1 MDNGTSG
8 ADRVPK
14 KTEGK
19 HIDLL
24 LDQTVLHSGYNQSS
38 LRGLLNQ
45 RFASQVPW
53 ETHVIQ
59 APPSFSLIG
68 SDAAHEQKCNT

>member
-1 MDNGTSG
+1 MNNGTSG
-8 ADRVPK
+8 AERVPK
-14 KTEGK
+14 KK
-19 HIDLL
+19 IDLL
-24 LDQTVLHSGYNQSS
+24 LDQPVLHSEYNQSS

-45 RFASQVPW
+45 RFAPQVPW

-59 APPSFSLIG
+59 APPSLSLIG